1 MSDTKTRLLDAA
13 ETLFADHGIAETSLR
28 DITTHAEANLAAV
41 NYHFGG
47 KDGLLAAV
55 FDRRLRP
62 VNQERLELLD
72 AFESAAGADSVPLAQ
87 ILYANLAP
95 PFRMLDE
102 SGESGESGQ
111 RFMRIV
117 ARINAD
123 PSSSIHQ
130 AFLRHFDGIRARFL
144 AALGRALPELE
155 ATEVERRFHYSLA
168 AMFHTFC
175 WGAQIACLC
184 AQPHENRE
192 RVFTS
197 LLEYAVAGLHAPR
210 DSIDLGD
217 LRRLESEIKGV
228 PA

>member
-13 ETLFADHGIAETSLR
+13 EALFADHGIAATSLR
-28 DITTHAEANLAAV
+28 DITTQAEANLAAV

-47 KDGLLAAV
+47 KDGLLTAV
-55 FDRRLRP
+55 FGRRLRP

-72 AFESAAGADSVPLAQ
+72 AFESAAGVSPVPLDQ

-95 PFRMLDE
+95 PFRMLDA
-102 SGESGESGQ
+102 SGESGQ

-123 PSSSIHQ
+123 PASSIHQ
-130 AFLRHFDGIRARFL
+130 AFLRHFDEIRVRFL
-144 AALGRALPELE
+144 EALAKALPELD
-155 ATEVERRFHYSLA
+155 ADEVERRFHYSLA

-175 WGAQIACLC
+175 WGPQIACLC
-184 AQPHENRE
+184 AQPHDHRE

-197 LLEYAVAGLHAPR
+197 LIEYGVAGLRAPS
-210 DSIDLGD
+210 DGVDLD
-217 LRRLESEIKGV
+217 ELRGLERAIKGV

>member
-13 ETLFADHGIAETSLR
+13 ETLFADQGIAETSLR

-41 NYHFGG
+41 NYHFGA

-55 FDRRLRP
+55 FARRLRP

-72 AFESAAGADSVPLAQ
+72 AFENAAGADPVPLAQ

-102 SGESGESGQ
+102 SGEPGQ

-130 AFLRHFDGIRARFL
+130 AFLRNFDEIRVRFL
-144 AALGRALPELE
+144 AALGRALPHLE

-175 WGAQIACLC
+175 WGPQIACLC
-184 AQPHENRE
+184 AQPHEHRE

-197 LLEYAVAGLHAPR
+197 LLEYAVAGLRAAG
-210 DSIDLGD
+210 DSIELDE
-217 LRRLESEIKGV
+217 LRRLERDIKGV

>member
-28 DITTHAEANLAAV
+28 DITAHAEANLAAV

-62 VNQERLELLD
+62 VNQERLDLLET
-72 AFESAAGADSVPLAQ
+72 FERTAGEEAVPLEQ

-102 SGESGESGQ
+102 WGEAGQ

-123 PSSSIHQ
+123 PSNSIHE

-144 AALGRALPELE
+144 AALGRTLPDLD

-168 AMFHTFC
+168 AMLHTFC
-175 WGAQIACLC
+175 WGAQIPCLC
-184 AQPHENRE
+184 AHPSEHRE
-192 RVFTS
+192 RVFAS
-197 LLEYAVAGLHAPR
+197 LIDYAMAGLRAER
-210 DSIDLGD
+210 DSVDLD
-217 LRRLESEIKGV
+217 ELRRLEREIAGA